1 MLKLYD
7 LTIEYKQD
15 PMGIDEVQPRFSWK
29 LDSDGQNVVQTARQ
43 ITVKTGDQM
52 IWNSNRAQTEQSIL
66 TEYLG
71 PNLLPR
77 TTYEWT
83 VTVWDNRGESATA
96 TARFE
101 TGLLGGTAFE
111 GKAAWITH
119 NLPDGETA
127 CPVYTKTFR
136 VTDTATSDD
145 RGWSRRCTGPSCR
158 GRDGRSGPGWC
169 PGSGGAPGQPC
180 TSR

>member
-96 TARFE
+96 TARFS
-101 TGLLGGTAFE
+101 LL
-111 GKAAWITH
+111 
-119 NLPDGETA
+119 
-127 CPVYTKTFR
+127 
-136 VTDTATSDD
+136 
-145 RGWSRRCTGPSCR
+145 
-158 GRDGRSGPGWC
+158 
-169 PGSGGAPGQPC
+169 
-180 TSR
+180 